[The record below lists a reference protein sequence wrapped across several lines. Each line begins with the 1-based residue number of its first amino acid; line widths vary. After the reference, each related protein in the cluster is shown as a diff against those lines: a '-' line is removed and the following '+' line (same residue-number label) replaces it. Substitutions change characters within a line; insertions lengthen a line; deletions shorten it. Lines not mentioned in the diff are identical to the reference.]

1 MTVSILTMRPLA
13 ETPIPRATVET
24 SQKNIAAS
32 AADAEARRMV
42 AAIGRGDETAFEQL
56 YERYHRRLLRLAL
69 MLTRGDELL
78 AHEAVQGTF
87 IVAAEKLRRVDGEA
101 HLWNWLAQVARQ
113 QIARAFRH
121 RKSDA
126 GTVSV
131 DELSEPVMVAESD
144 RQLEEILDTAL
155 ASLDPE
161 ERQIIERF
169 YFDRLSHK
177 EIAEQLNTTPKA
189 VSSRLERA
197 RTRMRSFIANK
208 LSYET

>member
-13 ETPIPRATVET
+13 ETPNPRAIVET
-24 SQKNIAAS
+24 SQEKIATS
-32 AADAEARRMV
+32 AAGAEARRMV
-42 AAIGRGDETAFEQL
+42 AAIGRGDEPVFGQL
-56 YERYHRRLLRLAL
+56 YEGYHRRLLRLAL
-69 MLTRGDELL
+69 MLARGDELL

-113 QIARAFRH
+113 QVARAFRQ

-169 YFDRLSHK
+169 YFDQLSHK
-177 EIAEQLNTTPKA
+177 EIAEQLNITPKA

-197 RTRMRSFIANK
+197 RAGLRSFIAK
-208 LSYET
+208 QLSYET